1 MVIRSVDLQ
10 PFSSTD
16 MLRRMMMTL
25 ILSVFV
31 MPPAAAI
38 TALLGVA
45 VRRSRSAP
53 NTSLLAVLLVG
64 TAVPL
69 AMLVYGLYL
78 SWPWPW
84 ARPEALHDGLGQPGG
99 ILVATSG
106 PAWLVC
112 LLVSRRI
119 LRRERTR

>member
-1 MVIRSVDLQ
+1 
-10 PFSSTD
+10 
-16 MLRRMMMTL
+16 MMMTL

-45 VRRSRSAP
+45 VIRSHSAP
-53 NTSLLAVLLVG
+53 NAAMSAVVLVG
-64 TAVPL
+64 TVVPL
-69 AMLVYGLYL
+69 AMLVYGLYV

-84 ARPEALHDGLGQPGG
+84 ARLDALHDGLGQPGA

-112 LLVSRRI
+112 LLVSRRM

>member
-1 MVIRSVDLQ
+1 VIRRVDLQ
-10 PFSSTD
+10 SFSSTD
-16 MLRRMMMTL
+16 MLRPMMMTL

-38 TALLGVA
+38 TALLGYA
-45 VRRSRSAP
+45 VRRGRSAP
-53 NTSLLAVLLVG
+53 NASLLAVLLVG

-84 ARPEALHDGLGQPGG
+84 ARPEALHDGLGQPGA

-106 PAWLVC
+106 PASLVC

-119 LRRERTR
+119 LRREKTR

>member
-1 MVIRSVDLQ
+1 MMIRGDDLQ

-16 MLRRMMMTL
+16 MLRPMMMTL

-31 MPPAAAI
+31 VPPAAAI
-38 TALLGVA
+38 TAVLGVA

-53 NTSLLAVLLVG
+53 NASLLAVLLVG
-64 TAVPL
+64 TVVPF

-84 ARPEALHDGLGQPGG
+84 ARPEALHDGLGQPGA

>member
-1 MVIRSVDLQ
+1 MIRGDDLP

-16 MLRRMMMTL
+16 MLRPMMMTL
-25 ILSVFV
+25 ILSVFLV
-31 MPPAAAI
+31 SPAAAI
-38 TALLGVA
+38 TAVLGVG
-45 VRRSRSAP
+45 VRRSRTAP
-53 NTSLLAVLLVG
+53 NASLRAVLLVG
-64 TAVPL
+64 TVVPF

-84 ARPEALHDGLGQPGG
+84 ARPEALHDGLDQPGA

-112 LLVSRRI
+112 LLVSRRM
-119 LRRERTR
+119 LRREQTR

>member
-1 MVIRSVDLQ
+1 VIRRVDLQ

-16 MLRRMMMTL
+16 MLRPMMMTL

-38 TALLGVA
+38 TAVLGYA
-45 VRRSRSAP
+45 VRRGRSAP
-53 NTSLLAVLLVG
+53 NASLLAVLLVG

-84 ARPEALHDGLGQPGG
+84 ARPEALHDGLGQPGA

>member
-1 MVIRSVDLQ
+1 MIRGDDLQ

-16 MLRRMMMTL
+16 MLRPMMMTL

-38 TALLGVA
+38 TALLGYA

-53 NTSLLAVLLVG
+53 NAAVSAVLLVG
-64 TAVPL
+64 TVVPF

-84 ARPEALHDGLGQPGG
+84 ARPEALHDGLGQPGA

-119 LRRERTR
+119 LRREKTR

>member
-1 MVIRSVDLQ
+1 MVIRADDLQ

-16 MLRRMMMTL
+16 KLRPMIMTL
-25 ILSVFV
+25 ILSVFLV
-31 MPPAAAI
+31 PPAAAI
-38 TALLGVA
+38 TAVLGVA
-45 VRRSRSAP
+45 VRRSRAAP
-53 NTSLLAVLLVG
+53 NASLLAVLLVG

-84 ARPEALHDGLGQPGG
+84 ARPEALHDGLGQPGA

-112 LLVSRRI
+112 LLVSRRM
-119 LRRERTR
+119 LRREPTR